1 MEGPC
6 SSELARA
13 SSELG
18 AVAPCRTRQWQ
29 ILAAV
34 ITILC
39 SLAIAAPAFAWPTMG
54 C

>member
-6 SSELARA
+6 SSQLALA
-13 SSELG
+13 SSEL
-18 AVAPCRTRQWQ
+18 APVAPCRTRQWQ

-34 ITILC
+34 ITVLC
-39 SLAIAAPAFAWPTMG
+39 SLAVAAPAFAWPICG